1 MTKITVQ
8 KDKNFTVMS
17 NYHLQDKTL
26 SFKAKGLL
34 SFMLSLPEDWDYT
47 IAGIA
52 RYSKESVDSISSGI
66 KELEKKGYVTRER
79 VRNKDGKL
87 GGSNY
92 IVREKPFTESLN
104 QTVPTS
110 DYPTQEVPNQEKP
123 IQEEPILENP
133 VQVNPTLDLPSQQNT
148 NLENTN
154 LENTNIENTKDLLF
168 CLLRARAA
176 DEKNTML
183 IKFIEAKTGIDELDK
198 EDVKLIKQILTAANT
213 PDKTEL
219 VVLAVENNLFR
230 KLGFRMK
237 YVSSTLMTWKRR
249 NIVFPYQAK
258 WDIHVDKWSNYMART
273 VEEVRKKHP
282 HYNDDQVAEA
292 VTNTASKND
301 IDYIYRTV
309 VQAKEALK
317 NGKHELYCKI
327 VIGAREQG
335 VPIDEYLPVKASS

>member
-52 RYSKESVDSISSGI
+52 KYSKESVDSISSGI
-66 KELEKKGYVTRER
+66 KELEQKGYVTRER

-87 GGSNY
+87 AGSNY
-92 IVREKPFTESLN
+92 IVREKPYTELLE
-104 QTVPTS
+104 QTVPAS
-110 DYPTQEVPNQEKP
+110 NYPTQKAPKQEKP
-123 IQEEPILENP
+123 IQEEPVLENP
-133 VQVNPTLDLPSQQNT
+133 VQVNPTLDLTSQQNT

-154 LENTNIENTKDLLF
+154 LENTNIENTKDLLV

-183 IKFIEAKTGIDELDK
+183 LKFIEAKTGIEELDK
-198 EDVKLIKQILTAANT
+198 EDVKLSNQILTAANT
-213 PDKTEL
+213 PEKTEL

-249 NIVFPYQAK
+249 NIVLPYQAK
-258 WDIHVDKWSNYMART
+258 WDILDDNWNNYITRT

-282 HYNDDQVAEA
+282 YYNDDQVEKA

-301 IDYIYRTV
+301 IDYMHRMVI
-309 VQAKEALK
+309 QANEALK
-317 NGKHELYCKI
+317 KDDYASFYRI
-327 VIGAREQG
+327 VNWAREQG